1 MIRRGDLQIILIFMS
16 VVDRNFNFSKTANLC
31 GNYTMQF
38 ICSIWYAIV
47 DMSIKSPVLISAG
60 IYDLKSTKFFCF
72 FSYCARSRLSIKS
85 KSIIIFFNL
94 FSTFISRFEKGSVR
108 KENYNFE
115 SKELWSWKS
124 TNFSLLVNP
133 DSFRKI
139 VPWISVTSQSF
150 AIWHIRLYK

>member
-31 GNYTMQF
+31 GNYTKQF

-72 FSYCARSRLSIKS
+72 FSYCARSRLSTKS
-85 KSIIIFFNL
+85 KSIIIFF
-94 FSTFISRFEKGSVR
+94 FEIYFQLLYQDLKKGQWEKKITILKV
-108 KENYNFE
+108 KNFE
-115 SKELWSWKS
+115 VE
-124 TNFSLLVNP
+124 
-133 DSFRKI
+133 
-139 VPWISVTSQSF
+139 SQQIF
-150 AIWHIRLYK
+150 HY